1 MRYPMWRRSFRDE
14 QGPPRRIWSKAIAA
28 IALVGSFGMFVD
40 QAPASAAVLP
50 ILPPST
56 QFDITGF
63 LQAATLDQACLTS
76 AAANLDSN
84 GFPQAA
90 HCGGTMTLNG
100 HTIVVPAETI
110 AILPASALTWE
121 ELFAQAPAPYGI
133 PGNPGVT
140 TSVPTTGMAMADI
153 PKPLTTYEVQA
164 VGNRVI
170 VGGQDRYI

>member
-1 MRYPMWRRSFRDE
+1 
-14 QGPPRRIWSKAIAA
+14 
-28 IALVGSFGMFVD
+28 MFVD

-100 HTIVVPAETI
+100 HTIIVPAETV
-110 AILPASALTWE
+110 AIFRPARSRGRSCSPKRRHRTARRR
-121 ELFAQAPAPYGI
+121 PAWPW
-133 PGNPGVT
+133 
-140 TSVPTTGMAMADI
+140 PTF
-153 PKPLTTYEVQA
+153 PS
-164 VGNRVI
+164 R
-170 VGGQDRYI
+170 